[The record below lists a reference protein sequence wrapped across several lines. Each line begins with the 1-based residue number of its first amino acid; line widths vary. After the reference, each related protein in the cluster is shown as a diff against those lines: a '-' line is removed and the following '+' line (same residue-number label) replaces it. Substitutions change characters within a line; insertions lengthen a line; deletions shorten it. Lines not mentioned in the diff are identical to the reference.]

1 MPNSLWPHGLQHT
14 RLSCLSPSPGVCSN
28 SCPLIRWWHS
38 TISTSISPFSSC
50 PQSLPSSGYFPMS
63 WLFALG
69 DQTTRASASAS
80 VFPVSI
86 QGWFPLRLTDLLA
99 VQGTLRSL
107 LQHYSLKASVFWRST
122 FFTVQLSQPYVITRK
137 TIALTIWTF
146 VGRMMSLLFNTLC
159 RFVIVFLP
167 SYHTYPEIRKGTVQ
181 RRRPLG
187 SSWS

>member
-1 MPNSLWPHGLQHT
+1 MSDSLWPHGLQDT
-14 RLSCLSPSPGVCSN
+14 RPLCPSQSPKVCPG
-28 SCPLIRWWHS
+28 SCPLHPWCYPS
-38 TISTSISPFSSC
+38 VSSSD
-50 PQSLPSSGYFPMS
+50 SLCSFCSLSFPASGSFPLS